1 MLDTKWSN
9 VEASEV
15 SILEEILGCFFL
27 CRTGF
32 TMVQTAGLMVYMRIN
47 RANGANAREPMICV

>member
-1 MLDTKWSN
+1 M
-9 VEASEV
+9 